1 MNPDSIYPSDMKTMI
16 ADYMEEG
23 FLENIIDMFKH
34 DKTLYLIIGDLI
46 TDERARVRLGVSAL
60 IETLKREDLENVSR
74 AVHGILPLLKNLNP
88 TIRGDAAYLI
98 GVIGHKDAIP
108 YLLEAEND
116 ENADVREIVK
126 ESIEEIKSNSP

>member
-1 MNPDSIYPSDMKTMI
+1 
-16 ADYMEEG
+16 
-23 FLENIIDMFKH
+23 MFKH

-46 TDERARVRLGVSAL
+46 TDERTRVRLGVSAL

-98 GVIGHKDAIP
+98 GVIGHKDAIL